1 MSSNQN
7 PELTLRD
14 LGLNITVWFDR
25 YDTRQPA
32 RVQYG
37 YRITGQD
44 HRDGD
49 PIYAEGT
56 DLTCVGDP
64 DLPEAMRTLL
74 TFWSAAI
81 ESYNYVTASG
91 ERGENAD
98 LFPESLL
105 SLAID
110 ADDVSYTAS
119 WLGGEQ

>member
-1 MSSNQN
+1 MTANQN
-7 PELTLRD
+7 PELSMRD
-14 LGLNITVWFDR
+14 LGLTITVWFDR
-25 YDTRQPA
+25 YDSGQPSRA
-32 RVQYG
+32 QYG

-44 HRDGD
+44 HREGD

-74 TFWSAAI
+74 SFWSAAV

-98 LFPESLL
+98 LFPEALL
-105 SLAID
+105 ELGID
-110 ADDVSYTAS
+110 ADDVTYAAS